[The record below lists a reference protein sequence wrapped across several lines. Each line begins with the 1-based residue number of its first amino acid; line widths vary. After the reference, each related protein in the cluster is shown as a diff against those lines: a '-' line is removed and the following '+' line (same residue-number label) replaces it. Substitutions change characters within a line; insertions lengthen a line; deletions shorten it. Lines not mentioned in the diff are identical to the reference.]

1 MPPGVLGGV
10 LGGFPVIPP
19 GVLSGF
25 PTIPLGVSGF
35 PTIPPGVLS
44 GFPTIPLDMSG
55 FPVVPPGVLL
65 LLLDHPPQ
73 RAQEV
78 RSRGDEV
85 ILTSSAEMCLL

>member
-1 MPPGVLGGV
+1 MPPGVLGG
-10 LGGFPVIPP
+10 FPLIPP

-25 PTIPLGVSGF
+25 PTIPLGM
-35 PTIPPGVLS
+35 S

-73 RAQEV
+73 RAREV